1 MEVNRERDIVMKL
14 RWLFFILCYLL
25 PSGLYAHEALDRF
38 FRNLDSLQAYFV
50 QKLYSENGRL
60 METSL
65 GRMQMQRPNK
75 FRWNY
80 QHPYGQLIVAD
91 GKSVWIYDSDL
102 EQVTLKNLDKALG
115 KTPAFLLSS
124 NRSIEA
130 DYYVNQLSSKVGK
143 RFELIPKDAQAQFD
157 SMQIHLS
164 EKTLLG
170 LELIDNLGQK
180 TFITFSQVK
189 RNPRLAQELFIFT
202 PPAGV
207 DIITDGD

>member
-1 MEVNRERDIVMKL
+1 MEVNREQDIVMKL
-14 RWLFFILCYLL
+14 RWLFFLLCYLL
-25 PSGLYAHEALDRF
+25 PSGLYAHEALDNF
-38 FRNLDSLQAYFV
+38 LRNLDSLQAYFV
-50 QKLYSENGRL
+50 QKLYSEEGRL

-80 QHPYGQLIVAD
+80 QHPYSQLIVAD

-102 EQVTLKNLDKALG
+102 EQVTLKTLDKALG

-124 NRSIEA
+124 NRRIEA
-130 DYYVNQLSSKVGK
+130 DYYVTQLSSKVGK
-143 RFELIPKDAQAQFD
+143 RFKLIPKDAQAQFD
-157 SMQIHLS
+157 SMQMHLS
-164 EKTLLG
+164 GKTLLG

-207 DIITDGD
+207 DIITDED

>member
-14 RWLFFILCYLL
+14 RWLFLCYLL
-25 PSGLYAHEALDRF
+25 LPTGLYAHEALDNF
-38 FRNLDSLQAYFV
+38 FRNLHSLQAYFV

-124 NRSIEA
+124 NRRIET